1 MQLLIFGFSLLGL
14 LFLWKYI
21 WQKTLLDETR
31 DRLFCLREEVRQWFI
46 DEGYDLS
53 HPIYQSLRAT
63 INQHLR
69 HTESITVIS
78 YLSFCISIEKNPRY
92 DKYLSNN
99 ISKMFTTD
107 DEKLKI
113 FISKTRKKAS
123 DILIVHMGLRS
134 LFITSLVA
142 IMIIAKIIRYL
153 FENIRL
159 FFTQKIS
166 FRDQLVFASMILCL
180 FTSVTRTNHLTME
193 KYSNESNLDNSK
205 NQIVHSC

>member
-14 LFLWKYI
+14 LFVWKYI

-113 FISKTRKKAS
+113 FICGNNNSLTNIIKIYIMLKANQFIS
-123 DILIVHMGLRS
+123 SGGGL
-134 LFITSLVA
+134 
-142 IMIIAKIIRYL
+142 
-153 FENIRL
+153 
-159 FFTQKIS
+159 
-166 FRDQLVFASMILCL
+166 
-180 FTSVTRTNHLTME
+180 
-193 KYSNESNLDNSK
+193 
-205 NQIVHSC
+205 

>member
-1 MQLLIFGFSLLGL
+1 MILS
-14 LFLWKYI
+14 K
-21 WQKTLLDETR
+21 K
-31 DRLFCLREEVRQWFI
+31 RLSINANLQGWNGKKLRGI
-46 DEGYDLS
+46 
-53 HPIYQSLRAT
+53 
-63 INQHLR
+63 
-69 HTESITVIS
+69 
-78 YLSFCISIEKNPRY
+78 K
-92 DKYLSNN
+92 K
-99 ISKMFTTD
+99 K
-107 DEKLKI
+107 
-113 FISKTRKKAS
+113 KKAS
-123 DILIVHMGLRS
+123 DILIVHIELRS